1 VFDVQLNSHT
11 VVKDLDIFNI
21 VGKAMAHDEYIPFTV
36 NDGMLEVLGEKSS
49 FDGNL
54 RIDFVKV
61 KVSVMC
67 LSNSIVLVPFYRV
80 PL

>member
-1 VFDVQLNSHT
+1 MNSHT

-36 NDGMLEVLGEKSS
+36 SDGMLEVQGEKST

-67 LSNSIVLVPFYRV
+67 SSNSIVLMPSDRV
-80 PL
+80 PV